1 MNPSKDYGQLYEER
15 IRQSTAGNDFI
26 LERGIIHFWRVEG
39 KKDLAHFVLRPLPHL
54 DWEIG
59 KDPTLGYYEGP
70 LLTLVEKRWS
80 KNKGDKAMC
89 VVESGCLQWTSWKNI
104 CLRMSYWF
112 SSSFTPI
119 QLFKLA
125 ARSNLLNS

>member
-1 MNPSKDYGQLYEER
+1 MNPTKDYSQLYEER

-59 KDPTLGYYEGP
+59 KDSTLGYYEGP
-70 LLTLVEKRWS
+70 LLTLVEKRWP

-89 VVESGCLQWTSWKNI
+89 VVEKRMLTMDELEEYMSTYVLLVLFFLHPYSSLQAG
-104 CLRMSYWF
+104 REE
-112 SSSFTPI
+112 
-119 QLFKLA
+119 
-125 ARSNLLNS
+125 